1 MSTPPQSPENT
12 EPSESTESPRS
23 ADGPKFWFVAL
34 YPLVGGTAL
43 MVVGFFALMGMMYDE
58 ASFAVLFVLGA
69 AVVIGGAHFWLQWIL
84 EGRDEPL
91 PWQFPIVLS
100 TAMVA
105 GIFVTLFPIFMNVE
119 LPMPLPL
126 VCLGFSLLGVF
137 VFSVAGEMGA
147 DRNRLFF
154 ALGAILGAV
163 LLIVGVT
170 LWLDGRKQ
178 EESKEALSQD
188 VSDFPHEI
196 AVLDLDGWEPTGM
209 WVDEELG
216 TASIDYEP
224 TDPSPELEG
233 FSLALQSES
242 MEEIAETGWTPLY
255 SLCESDGGDQPCEEH
270 GDIVIADMS
279 SNTQDRF
286 EARTEF
292 TDGGAATLMTV
303 MPTDEDDRQE
313 TEFPDIDMVEL
324 AEQIRAA
331 EPGEDEEV
339 VEEIFR

>member
-34 YPLVGGTAL
+34 YPLIGGTAL
-43 MVVGFFALMGMMYDE
+43 MVVGVFALMGMMYDE
-58 ASFAVLFVLGA
+58 TSFAVLFVLGA
-69 AVVIGGAHFWLQWIL
+69 AVLIGGAHLWLQRIL

-105 GIFVTLFPIFMNVE
+105 GIFVMLFPIFMNVE

-126 VCLGFSLLGVF
+126 VCLVFSLLGVF
-137 VFSVAGEMGA
+137 VFSVAGEMGT
-147 DRNRLFF
+147 DRSRLFF

-178 EESKEALSQD
+178 DERKEELRSEVAA
-188 VSDFPHEI
+188 FEHPI
-196 AVLDLDGWEPTGM
+196 AVLDDPDWEPAEM
-209 WVDEELG
+209 MVDQDSSD
-216 TASIDYEP
+216 ASVTYEP
-224 TDPSPELEG
+224 VDPSPELEG
-233 FSLALQSES
+233 FRLKLRSES
-242 MEEIAETGWTPLY
+242 MHDLAETGWTPLY
-255 SLCESDGGDQPCEEH
+255 TQCESDGGDHECEEH
-270 GDIVIADMS
+270 GDIVVADQS
-279 SNTQDRF
+279 DDRHERF
-286 EARTEF
+286 QARTEF
-292 TDGGAATLMTV
+292 TEGYAAEVATM
-303 MPTDEDDRQE
+303 MPYDEGE
-313 TEFPDIDMVEL
+313 EPEIEFPDIDMVEL
-324 AEQIRAA
+324 AEQIRPA